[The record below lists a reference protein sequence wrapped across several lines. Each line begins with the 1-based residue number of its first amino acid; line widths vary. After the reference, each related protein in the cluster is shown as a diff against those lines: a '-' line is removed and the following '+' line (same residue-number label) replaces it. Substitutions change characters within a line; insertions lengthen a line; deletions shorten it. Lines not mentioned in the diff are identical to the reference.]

1 MNAARQEKFPPNEF
15 VPVSVVRVVHYSSR
29 SFRDAMQIYQAEF
42 PTDSRLSLA
51 KIRALLKTGQYQLF
65 VSQRDQEVL
74 GFALV
79 WVSHS
84 PAFVHLDYIAVRHDQ
99 KGQGIGTALYR
110 WLTAH
115 LQELC
120 PRASLLTLEVDDE
133 LIPFYRRSETR
144 VLHKTPYLFPGRFG
158 PLPMH
163 LMVYDQQHRET
174 LTRTLVRDV
183 IRALYH
189 NLHRRSANDPLLRSF
204 LSRIPLSVQLV

>member
-15 VPVSVVRVVHYSSR
+15 MPVSVVRVVHYSSR
-29 SFRDAMQIYQAEF
+29 AFRDALQIYQAEF
-42 PTDSRLSLA
+42 PADSRLSLA
-51 KIRALLKTGQYQLF
+51 KIRTLFKTSQYQLF

-84 PAFVHLDYIAVRHDQ
+84 PAFVHLDYIGVRHDQ
-99 KGQGIGTALYR
+99 KGEGIGTALYR
-110 WLTAH
+110 WLTTH

-120 PRASLLTLEVDDE
+120 PQASLLTLEVDDA
-133 LIPFYRRSETR
+133 LIPFYRRSETQ

-163 LMVYDQQHRET
+163 LMVYDRQHRKT
-174 LTRTLVRDV
+174 LTRPFVQSV
-183 IRALYH
+183 IRALYRG
-189 NLHRRSANDPLLRSF
+189 LHQRPAGDPLLRSF
-204 LSRIPLSVQLV
+204 LPRVPQSVRLV

>member
-1 MNAARQEKFPPNEF
+1 MNAVRQEKFLPNGFE
-15 VPVSVVRVVHYSSR
+15 PIAIVRIVRYSSR
-29 SFRDAMQIYQAEF
+29 AFRDAMQIYQAEF
-42 PTDSRLSLA
+42 SVDSRLSLA
-51 KIRALLKTGQYQLF
+51 KVRLLLKTGQYQLF
-65 VSQRDQEVL
+65 AAQRDQEVL

-84 PAFVHLDYIAVRHDQ
+84 PAFVHLDYLGVRYDQ

-115 LQELC
+115 LQDLY
-120 PRASLLTLEVDDE
+120 PQASLLTLEVEDE
-133 LIPFYRRSETR
+133 LLPFYRRSETQ

-163 LMVYDQQHRET
+163 LMVYDRRRRKA
-174 LTRTLVRDV
+174 LTRRLVQSV

-189 NLHRRSANDPLLRSF
+189 DLHHRPAGDPLLRSF
-204 LSRIPLSVQLV
+204 LPRVPQLVHLV